1 MSNKD
6 LQNFYQVMEIEDWR
20 NFKMPLLAIDEPI
33 FGVVS
38 YLDRIY
44 TVYIMQDRTL
54 LKNNHLVDIKELLIT
69 EPNINDLCNVI
80 DGEIS
85 IYNFFEKSDK
95 YSIGKIANK
104 IFPIMQVNSM
114 IEISEKLP
122 SNDFRLTLNQVCA
135 NDYKLYI
142 RSRCERLKE
151 YNDFNDSFTLKKFK
165 NVEIKK
171 QIESL
176 NKLWEVENEIYS
188 NR

>member
-1 MSNKD
+1 
-6 LQNFYQVMEIEDWR
+6 
-20 NFKMPLLAIDEPI
+20 
-33 FGVVS
+33 
-38 YLDRIY
+38 
-44 TVYIMQDRTL
+44 
-54 LKNNHLVDIKELLIT
+54 
-69 EPNINDLCNVI
+69 
-80 DGEIS
+80 
-85 IYNFFEKSDK
+85 
-95 YSIGKIANK
+95 
-104 IFPIMQVNSM
+104 MQVNSM

>member
-1 MSNKD
+1 MFNKD

-38 YLDRIY
+38 HLDRIY

-54 LKNNHLVDIKELLIT
+54 LKNNYLVDIKELLIT
-69 EPNINDLCNVI
+69 EPNIDDLYNVI
-80 DGEIS
+80 DGKIS
-85 IYNFFEKSDK
+85 IYNFFEKSNK

-104 IFPIMQVNSM
+104 IFPTTQVNSM
-114 IEISEKLP
+114 EEISQKIP
-122 SNDFRLTLNQVCA
+122 SNAFCLTLSKTCA
-135 NDYKLYI
+135 DDYKLNI

-171 QIESL
+171 SIENL
-176 NKLWEVENEIYS
+176 NKLWEVEDEIYS
-188 NR
+188 NK